1 MQNHKTKTK
10 YMTIHN
16 YEFFDAEEDDN
27 KKLIIRIRMKIIA
40 VIIIIKIIIKE
51 LMIMNSI
58 LI

>member
-1 MQNHKTKTK
+1 
-10 YMTIHN
+10 MTIHN